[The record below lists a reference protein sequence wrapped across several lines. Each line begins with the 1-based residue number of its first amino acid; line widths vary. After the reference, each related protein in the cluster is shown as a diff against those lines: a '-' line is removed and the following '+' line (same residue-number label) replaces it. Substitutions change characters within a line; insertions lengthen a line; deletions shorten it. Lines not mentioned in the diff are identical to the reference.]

1 MKKDI
6 NYWVTRLITAL
17 LVLSMFCVGI
27 TMFTYNIAYERLHM
41 DNPVISFF
49 IRAMDLHSRTVAEN
63 AGIKTD
69 ATVEID
75 FEKLYPFQ
83 ENPAISV
90 PAVTEASFM
99 VSPAYQKLSESY
111 SATILKLRQVFN
123 DYASVNLPL
132 YSEIFKISEKIKNV
146 IFYNTINDQPFCP
159 MVSSLSS
166 KDIKSITDN
175 ITALH
180 QFLSSQ
186 KIPLLY
192 VNAPSKVAPATKNI
206 DDFSNANAN
215 VLLPQLS
222 QNGISTFDFRT
233 AIASEKRD
241 HADMYYIGEHH
252 WKTSTALWAAG
263 TLADI
268 LNEKY
273 GFHFDKK
280 YFETESYSI
289 ENCQNIFL
297 SNKNLN
303 IIEDYEAI
311 LPLYPTNF
319 KVDIPS
325 KDYHMSGSYA
335 DILFRQDLLNTLKK
349 ASREELHTLPSV
361 YACSRLT
368 NELALAHIENLNPTN
383 NADKK
388 ILYIGDSYGW
398 YLVPYLAA
406 DIQYLDFL
414 HLKTFTGSLETYI
427 KQTQPDIVII
437 LNYPGIIEA
446 PTAEEL
452 ENHTAFFD
460 FR

>member
-6 NYWVTRLITAL
+6 NDWITRLITAL
-17 LVLSMFCVGI
+17 LVLSMFSVGI
-27 TMFTYNIAYERLHM
+27 TMFAYNIAYERLHM

-49 IRAMDLHSRTVAEN
+49 LRAMDVDSQTAAN
-63 AGIKTD
+63 NDIKFDSNTK
-69 ATVEID
+69 TIVID
-75 FEKLYPFQ
+75 WEKLYPFQ
-83 ENPAISV
+83 ENA
-90 PAVTEASFM
+90 AVSASTVVEASFAAT
-99 VSPAYQKLSESY
+99 PAYKKFSEAY
-111 SATILKLRQVFN
+111 SAALLKLHQVFD
-123 DYASVNLPL
+123 DYASINLPL
-132 YSEIFKISEKIKNV
+132 YQEISDTSKKIKNLV
-146 IFYNTINDQPFCP
+146 FHNNINHYYPTI
-159 MVSSLSS
+159 SLLSVE
-166 KDIKSITDN
+166 DIQSVTDN
-175 ITALH
+175 ITNLH
-180 QFLSSQ
+180 QFLNSQ

-192 VNAPSKVAPATKNI
+192 VNAPTKATPSTKNI
-206 DDFSNANAN
+206 NDFSNANAN
-215 VLLPQLS
+215 ALLPQLS

-233 AIASEKRD
+233 AIASEKLN
-241 HADMYYIGEHH
+241 HADLYYMGEYH

-280 YFETESYSI
+280 YFEKESYSI

-297 SNKNLN
+297 SNKSLK

-335 DILFRQDLLNTLKK
+335 DVLFRNDLLKKLKK
-349 ASREELHTLPSV
+349 ADKQELKSLPSA
-361 YACSRLT
+361 YQCIRLN
-368 NELALAHIENLNPTN
+368 NEAVTHIENLNPTN
-383 NADKK
+383 NENKK

-414 HLKTFTGSLETYI
+414 HLCTFTGSLETYI
-427 KQTQPDIVII
+427 KQTQPDMVII
-437 LNYPGIIEA
+437 LNYAGRLKA

-452 ENHTAFFD
+452 EKHTAFFD